1 MKLYS
6 FLVGLVIIA
15 VVLLGTLNQSRVQS
29 GIPPQSESISTAGI
43 KLITDSIERELSAEL
58 PVSWHARDT
67 GTESVD
73 PLKESDALV
82 PNRKTQTVIVI
93 ASPTRT
99 AGSAAPN
106 GVANAG
112 QPSITT
118 GNKVTT
124 NVLTGTVAGA
134 NPTKSSNLVVA
145 NPTTFFDSK
154 TLFIHIPPDASKRP
168 ALRVIV
174 ALHGMGGQGEAFA
187 SSLISQADKNGWV
200 IIAPTI
206 TYQNYLDTGLLSDDD
221 MRYSRELLATLDELP
236 KHLTGY
242 HLNRRAALY
251 GFSRGAQFAHRFAL
265 MYPDRVLSVAAMSAG
280 AYTLPYENR
289 LQDGKTTLLP
299 FPFGTGDF
307 KQRLGQDPNYA
318 ELKRVKFLIQVGASD
333 NREGDV
339 SRAFDAFI
347 GRTRVDRAA
356 SFVAALKELGVTA
369 RLVVLPGTGHEC
381 NAEMQKNAAT
391 FLQESSL
398 DARSGD

>member
-6 FLVGLVIIA
+6 FLVGLVIVA
-15 VVLLGTLNQSRVQS
+15 VVVLGTINQSRVQS
-29 GIPPQSESISTAGI
+29 GIPPQPESISTAGI
-43 KLITDSIERELSAEL
+43 QLITDSIERELSSEL
-58 PVSWHARDT
+58 SVSWHARDT

-82 PNRKTQTVIVI
+82 PTRKTQTVIVI

-99 AGSAAPN
+99 AGPAAPN
-106 GVANAG
+106 GIANAG
-112 QPSITT
+112 QPSTTT
-118 GNKVTT
+118 GKVTT
-124 NVLTGTVAGA
+124 NVLTGTVVGA
-134 NPTKSSNLVVA
+134 NPTRSSNLVVA
-145 NPTTFFDSK
+145 NPTTFLDSK
-154 TLFIHIPPDASKRP
+154 TLFIHIPPDAPNRP
-168 ALRVIV
+168 TLRVIV

-187 SSLISQADKNGWV
+187 SSLISEADKNGWV

-236 KHLTGY
+236 KHFAGY
-242 HLNRRAALY
+242 HLNKRAALY

-318 ELKRVKFLIQVGASD
+318 ELKRVKFLVQVGASD

-339 SRAFDAFI
+339 SRAFDTFI
-347 GRTRVDRAA
+347 GRTRVERAA

-381 NAEMQKNAAT
+381 NAEMQKNASN
-391 FLQESSL
+391 FLRESSL